1 MFYKAKDGEV
11 YTLHLIDTPGHVD
24 FSYEVSR
31 ALAACEGA
39 LLLVD
44 ATQGIEAQTVANFW
58 KAVEQ
63 DLVSIPVINKIDL
76 PAADPERVKRQIEE
90 ILGIPSEEVI
100 LASAKEGIG
109 IEEILEA
116 IVKRIPPPKGDPT
129 KPLKALIFD
138 SYYDQY
144 RGAVAF
150 VRVFDGE
157 VRPGMRIRL
166 FSTGKEF
173 EVTEVGAQTPKL
185 TKFEKL
191 SAGDV
196 GYIAASIKDVRDIRV
211 GDTITDAKNPT
222 PEPVP
227 GFRPAKPMVYAG
239 IYPSEG
245 YTYEELREALEKYAI
260 NDAAIQFEPETS
272 PALGLGFR
280 VGFLGLLHMEIVQ
293 ERLEREYGV
302 SIVTTAP
309 SVVYRVRFKNGQIKE
324 IRNPSELPEN
334 WGIIEAIEEPF
345 VLLTII
351 TPKDY
356 VGNIMN
362 LCQEKRGIQ
371 KKFTYLDQNT
381 VMLEYEMPLS
391 EIILDFHDKV
401 KSYDTERA
409 LKDIE
414 PLSKEK
420 SLLMVAQN
428 GYGNYEKAIRLFGKG
443 KVILSR
449 VIFGAKLLE
458 WGHVRITVC
467 GDDVVIGDPSG
478 IMEEGFLKDLA
489 KLFSKAGIPTRYE
502 RDVYK
507 YLWDKILYN
516 CALNPLGA
524 LFERSY
530 GELAKNPYTKE
541 LMDRMIE
548 EAFEALRANS
558 IETFWK
564 GPEDYKRHFYERL
577 IPPTADHYPSML
589 EDVKRG
595 KTEIDALNGALVELA
610 KEKGLK
616 VPTNEMIVKLIRA
629 KERFNLP

>member
-1 MFYKAKDGEV
+1 MDKIRNFSIIAHVDHGKSTLADRLLEFTGAVSRRELKEQMLDTLEIERERGITIKLQAVRMFYKAKDGEV

-58 KAVEQ
+58 KAIEQ
-63 DLVSIPVINKIDL
+63 DLVIIPVINKIDL

-90 ILGIPSEEVI
+90 ILGLPSEEVI

-109 IEEILEA
+109 IEEVLEA

-157 VRPGMRIRL
+157 VRPGTRIRL

-245 YTYEELREALEKYAI
+245 YTYEELRDALEKYAI

-401 KSYDTERA
+401 KS
-409 LKDIE
+409 
-414 PLSKEK
+414 
-420 SLLMVAQN
+420 
-428 GYGNYEKAIRLFGKG
+428 
-443 KVILSR
+443 LSR
-449 VIFGAKLLE
+449 GYASYDYEFIGFREEDLVRLNVFINNEPVDALSFIVHRDKAYRRARQLVEKLKEVIPRQLFEVKVQAGIGTKIIASERIPPLRANVTAKCYGGDITRKKKLLE
-458 WGHVRITVC
+458 KQK
-467 GDDVVIGDPSG
+467 
-478 IMEEGFLKDLA
+478 EGKKRLKQFG
-489 KLFSKAGIPTRYE
+489 K
-502 RDVYK
+502 V
-507 YLWDKILYN
+507 
-516 CALNPLGA
+516 
-524 LFERSY
+524 
-530 GELAKNPYTKE
+530 ELPQ
-541 LMDRMIE
+541 
-548 EAFEALRANS
+548 EAFL
-558 IETFWK
+558 T
-564 GPEDYKRHFYERL
+564 
-577 IPPTADHYPSML
+577 
-589 EDVKRG
+589 V
-595 KTEIDALNGALVELA
+595 
-610 KEKGLK
+610 LK
-616 VPTNEMIVKLIRA
+616 VD
-629 KERFNLP
+629 

>member
-1 MFYKAKDGEV
+1 MSLEKVRNFSIIAHVDHGKSTLADRLLEFTGAVSRRELKEQMLDTLEIERERGITIKLQAVRMFYKAKDEQT

-63 DLVSIPVINKIDL
+63 DLVIIPVINKIDL
-76 PAADPERVKRQIEE
+76 PAADPERVKRQIED
-90 ILGIPSEEVI
+90 ILGLPSDDVI

-109 IEEILEA
+109 IEDILEA
-116 IVKRIPPPKGDPT
+116 IVRRIPPPKGDPG

-138 SYYDQY
+138 SYYDAY

-157 VRPGMRIRL
+157 VKPGTKIRL

-173 EVTEVGAQTPKL
+173 EVTEVGAQTPKM
-185 TKFEKL
+185 TRFERL

-211 GDTITDAKNPT
+211 GDTITDARNPA

-245 YTYEELREALEKYAI
+245 YTYEELRDALEKYAI

-302 SIVTTAP
+302 SIITTAP
-309 SVVYRVRFKNGQIKE
+309 SVVYRVRLKNGEIKE
-324 IRNPSELPEN
+324 IRNPTELPEN
-334 WGIIEAIEEPF
+334 WGFIEAIEEPF

-356 VGNIMN
+356 VGNIMS

-371 KKFTYLDQNT
+371 KKFVYLDPNT
-381 VMLEYEMPLS
+381 VLLEYEMPLS
-391 EIILDFHDKV
+391 EVIMDFHDKV
-401 KSYDTERA
+401 KGLSKGYASYDYEFIGFREEDLVKLNVFINNEPVDALSFIVHRDKAYRRA
-409 LKDIE
+409 RQLVEKLKDVIPRQLFE
-414 PLSKEK
+414 VKVQAGIGSKIIASERIPPLRANVTAKC
-420 SLLMVAQN
+420 
-428 GYGNYEKAIRLFGKG
+428 YGGDITRKK
-443 KVILSR
+443 
-449 VIFGAKLLE
+449 KLLE
-458 WGHVRITVC
+458 KQK
-467 GDDVVIGDPSG
+467 
-478 IMEEGFLKDLA
+478 EGKKRLKQFG
-489 KLFSKAGIPTRYE
+489 K
-502 RDVYK
+502 V
-507 YLWDKILYN
+507 
-516 CALNPLGA
+516 
-524 LFERSY
+524 
-530 GELAKNPYTKE
+530 ELPQ
-541 LMDRMIE
+541 
-548 EAFEALRANS
+548 EAFL
-558 IETFWK
+558 T
-564 GPEDYKRHFYERL
+564 
-577 IPPTADHYPSML
+577 
-589 EDVKRG
+589 V
-595 KTEIDALNGALVELA
+595 
-610 KEKGLK
+610 LK
-616 VPTNEMIVKLIRA
+616 VD
-629 KERFNLP
+629 

>member
-1 MFYKAKDGEV
+1 MDLSKIRNFSIIAHVDHGKSTLADRLLEFTGAVSRRELREQMLDTLEIERERGITIKLQAVRMFYRAKDGEV

-63 DLVSIPVINKIDL
+63 GLVIIPVINKIDL

-90 ILGIPSEEVI
+90 VLGLPSEEVI

-109 IEEILEA
+109 IEEVLEA

-196 GYIAASIKDVRDIRV
+196 GYLAASIKDVRDIRV

-245 YTYEELREALEKYAI
+245 YTYEELRDALEKYAI

-309 SVVYRVRFKNGQIKE
+309 SVVYRVRFRNGQVKE

-334 WGIIEAIEEPF
+334 WGLIEAIEEPF

-371 KKFTYLDQNT
+371 KKFIYLDPNT

-391 EIILDFHDKV
+391 EIIMDFHDKV
-401 KSYDTERA
+401 KS
-409 LKDIE
+409 
-414 PLSKEK
+414 
-420 SLLMVAQN
+420 
-428 GYGNYEKAIRLFGKG
+428 
-443 KVILSR
+443 LSR
-449 VIFGAKLLE
+449 GYASYDYEFIGFREEDLVRLNVFINNEPVDALSFIVHRDKAYRRARQLVEKLKEVIPRQLFEVKVQAGIGSKIIASERIPPLRANVTAKCYGGDVTRKKKLLE
-458 WGHVRITVC
+458 KQK
-467 GDDVVIGDPSG
+467 
-478 IMEEGFLKDLA
+478 EGKKRLKQFG
-489 KLFSKAGIPTRYE
+489 K
-502 RDVYK
+502 V
-507 YLWDKILYN
+507 
-516 CALNPLGA
+516 
-524 LFERSY
+524 
-530 GELAKNPYTKE
+530 ELPQ
-541 LMDRMIE
+541 
-548 EAFEALRANS
+548 EAFL
-558 IETFWK
+558 T
-564 GPEDYKRHFYERL
+564 
-577 IPPTADHYPSML
+577 
-589 EDVKRG
+589 V
-595 KTEIDALNGALVELA
+595 
-610 KEKGLK
+610 LK
-616 VPTNEMIVKLIRA
+616 VD
-629 KERFNLP
+629 

>member
-1 MFYKAKDGEV
+1 VDHGKSTLADRLLEFTGAVSRRELKEQMLDTLEIERERGITIKLQAVRMFYKAKDGEV

-63 DLVSIPVINKIDL
+63 DLVIIPVINKIDL

-401 KSYDTERA
+401 KS
-409 LKDIE
+409 
-414 PLSKEK
+414 
-420 SLLMVAQN
+420 
-428 GYGNYEKAIRLFGKG
+428 
-443 KVILSR
+443 LSR
-449 VIFGAKLLE
+449 GYASYDYEFIGFREEDLVRLNIFINNEPVDALSFIVHRDKAYRRARQLVEKLKEVIPRQLFEVKVQAGIGTKIIASERIPPLRANVTAKCYGGDITRKKKLLE
-458 WGHVRITVC
+458 KQK
-467 GDDVVIGDPSG
+467 
-478 IMEEGFLKDLA
+478 EGKKRLKQFG
-489 KLFSKAGIPTRYE
+489 K
-502 RDVYK
+502 V
-507 YLWDKILYN
+507 
-516 CALNPLGA
+516 
-524 LFERSY
+524 
-530 GELAKNPYTKE
+530 ELPQ
-541 LMDRMIE
+541 
-548 EAFEALRANS
+548 EAFL
-558 IETFWK
+558 T
-564 GPEDYKRHFYERL
+564 
-577 IPPTADHYPSML
+577 
-589 EDVKRG
+589 V
-595 KTEIDALNGALVELA
+595 
-610 KEKGLK
+610 LK
-616 VPTNEMIVKLIRA
+616 VD
-629 KERFNLP
+629 

>member
-1 MFYKAKDGEV
+1 MERVRNFSIIAHVDHGKSTLADRLLEFTGSVSRREMKEQMLDTLEIERERGITIKLQAVRMFYKARDGET

-63 DLVSIPVINKIDL
+63 DLTIIPVINKIDL
-76 PAADPERVKRQIEE
+76 PAADSERVKRQIEE
-90 ILGIPSEEVI
+90 ILGLPSEDVI

-116 IVKRIPPPKGDPT
+116 IVKRIPPPKGDQN

-173 EVTEVGAQTPKL
+173 EITEVGAQTPKMS
-185 TKFEKL
+185 KFERL

-196 GYIAASIKDVRDIRV
+196 GYLAASIKDVRDIRV

-245 YTYEELREALEKYAI
+245 YTYEELRDALEKYAI

-302 SIVTTAP
+302 SIITTAP
-309 SVVYRVRFKNGQIKE
+309 SVVYRVSFKNGQVKE

-334 WGIIEAIEEPF
+334 WGNIQALEEPF

-356 VGNIMN
+356 VGSIMN

-371 KKFTYLDQNT
+371 KKFIYLDPNT

-391 EIILDFHDKV
+391 EVIMDFHDKIKGV
-401 KSYDTERA
+401 SRGYASYDYEFLGFREEDLVRLNIFINNDPVDALSFIVHRDKAYRRARQLVEKLKEVIPRQLFEVKVQAGIGTKIIASERIPPLRA
-409 LKDIE
+409 NVTAKCYGGDITR
-414 PLSKEK
+414 KK
-420 SLLMVAQN
+420 
-428 GYGNYEKAIRLFGKG
+428 
-443 KVILSR
+443 
-449 VIFGAKLLE
+449 KLLE
-458 WGHVRITVC
+458 KQK
-467 GDDVVIGDPSG
+467 
-478 IMEEGFLKDLA
+478 EGKKRLKQFG
-489 KLFSKAGIPTRYE
+489 K
-502 RDVYK
+502 V
-507 YLWDKILYN
+507 
-516 CALNPLGA
+516 
-524 LFERSY
+524 
-530 GELAKNPYTKE
+530 ELPQ
-541 LMDRMIE
+541 
-548 EAFEALRANS
+548 EAFL
-558 IETFWK
+558 T
-564 GPEDYKRHFYERL
+564 
-577 IPPTADHYPSML
+577 
-589 EDVKRG
+589 V
-595 KTEIDALNGALVELA
+595 
-610 KEKGLK
+610 LK
-616 VPTNEMIVKLIRA
+616 VD
-629 KERFNLP
+629 

>member
-1 MFYKAKDGEV
+1 MERVRNFSIIAHVDHGKSTLADRLLEYTGAVSRRELKEQMLDTLEIERERGITIKLQAVRMFYKAKDGET

-63 DLVSIPVINKIDL
+63 DLTIIPVINKIDL
-76 PAADPERVKRQIEE
+76 PSADPERVKRQIEE
-90 ILGIPSEEVI
+90 ILGLPSEDVI

-116 IVKRIPPPKGDPT
+116 IVSRIPPPKGDPK

-138 SYYDQY
+138 SYYDPY

-157 VRPGMRIRL
+157 VRPGTRIRL

-173 EVTEVGAQTPKL
+173 EVTEVGAQTPKM
-185 TKFEKL
+185 TKFERL
-191 SAGDV
+191 FAGDV
-196 GYIAASIKDVRDIRV
+196 GYLAASIKDVRDIRV
-211 GDTITDAKNPT
+211 GDTITDARNPT

-245 YTYEELREALEKYAI
+245 YTYEELRDALEKYSI

-334 WGIIEAIEEPF
+334 WGIIQALEEPF

-356 VGNIMN
+356 VGSIMN

-371 KKFTYLDQNT
+371 KKFLYLDPNT

-391 EIILDFHDKV
+391 EVIMDFHDKIKGV
-401 KSYDTERA
+401 SRGYASYDYEFLGFREEDLVRLNIFINNEPVDALSFIVHRDKAYRRARQLVEKLKEVIPRQLFEVKVQAGIGTKIIASERIPPLRA
-409 LKDIE
+409 NVTAKCYGGDITR
-414 PLSKEK
+414 KK
-420 SLLMVAQN
+420 
-428 GYGNYEKAIRLFGKG
+428 
-443 KVILSR
+443 
-449 VIFGAKLLE
+449 KLLE
-458 WGHVRITVC
+458 KQK
-467 GDDVVIGDPSG
+467 
-478 IMEEGFLKDLA
+478 EGKKRLKQFG
-489 KLFSKAGIPTRYE
+489 K
-502 RDVYK
+502 V
-507 YLWDKILYN
+507 
-516 CALNPLGA
+516 
-524 LFERSY
+524 
-530 GELAKNPYTKE
+530 ELPQ
-541 LMDRMIE
+541 
-548 EAFEALRANS
+548 EAFL
-558 IETFWK
+558 T
-564 GPEDYKRHFYERL
+564 
-577 IPPTADHYPSML
+577 
-589 EDVKRG
+589 V
-595 KTEIDALNGALVELA
+595 
-610 KEKGLK
+610 LK
-616 VPTNEMIVKLIRA
+616 VD
-629 KERFNLP
+629 